1 MPSAPPDESSF
12 VTASP
17 LGRIEVVM
25 RGDAVAA
32 IRYLD
37 ARASSLRG
45 RQARRGKP
53 QTRAARDVEEQLRR
67 YFDNPH
73 RRFKLKLALD
83 GTPFQQRVWKRLVRI
98 PPGKPLSYG
107 ELARRLGTGPRA
119 VGGACRANPVPIVI
133 PCHRVVTTSGVGGY
147 CGNMRGKMQR
157 AKRWLL
163 RHEGAEI

>member
-1 MPSAPPDESSF
+1 
-12 VTASP
+12 
-17 LGRIEVVM
+17 M

-37 ARASSLRG
+37 ARALKSPKTSPGKSLGKSPG

-53 QTRAARDVEEQLRR
+53 ETPAARAAENQLHR
-67 YFDNPH
+67 YFDDPH
-73 RRFKLKLALD
+73 SGFKLKLALD

-119 VGGACRANPVPIVI
+119 VGGACRANPAPIVI
-133 PCHRVVTTSGVGGY
+133 PCHRVVAATGAGGY
-147 CGNMRGKMQR
+147 CGNMRGKFLR

-163 RHEGAEI
+163 RHEGVDV